1 MARRN
6 RNIVHRPPFAI
17 CNRNIVIIFGARFMG
32 IYRGFTKSLLA
43 IKLTSWLC

>member
-6 RNIVHRPPFAI
+6 WNIVHRRPFAI
-17 CNRNIVIIFGARFMG
+17 CYPNIVSIFVPRFMG